1 MSKDT
6 QNDEEGVPPLEEPE
20 LNQTSSKIAEGPP
33 QEKKDI
39 PEDDFLKVVAVE
51 NSSEIENT
59 VKSTEKL
66 TEEAVKPKEPSPE
79 KLEPDTPEISLES
92 VLKKAGVEM
101 SSADLGT
108 AQEMIHSV
116 KLLDNAK
123 PHNMSKI
130 GTKLA
135 GINTLIE
142 NYPGLAPYADEF
154 SQVFENAA
162 EKPETIKFMQENYL
176 NSVREK
182 FGSAKTEEPKV
193 EVEKNSSQS
202 ESPDEKPLNQ
212 SSSKIA
218 EEQEEQEKKQ
228 EEEEKKKQEQEE
240 EQKKNQEQ
248 EAEDSVIFSPSRKS
262 KGRSKGSVAENIDT
276 SDVIDPI
283 TQAIRDEV
291 LYKQQLL
298 LQQEIAKNME
308 GQEKEDFLDQDLTAI
323 RAFLQTPEGKQA
335 VDDVMKNPQLRKEM
349 HAIERDGYKTVH
361 SKFSESFRDVDWGK
375 INEDKVRTTDV
386 KDADGNP
393 VCTLKETTV
402 DTKPQSITL
411 ADGTTQTINKY
422 RQIDFPIELETGN
435 GPMHVS
441 MAVRDAN
448 GKPISAKEAVYFT
461 AHYDDNGKLTEVSSP
476 TPVHFAGD
484 GPDAI
489 GYIEVD
495 GKVFPLPVTK
505 EKYQDM
511 MKEVAI
517 NNGLETDISKA
528 ADQIYTKEN
537 SPLENELK
545 EKPLAIED
553 APKEPKEKPL
563 AIEDAPKEPK
573 EKPLAIEDAPKEPKE
588 KPLAIED
595 APKEPKEKPLAMEDA
610 PKEPKTEMQEP
621 AKKAQESREA
631 RDNPL
636 PEPEDKSNKQ
646 TEAQKK
652 AEELRQSREDKGNP
666 SAEPPVKANSGFA
679 SEVKKAAN
687 NPDINAMTG
696 NPVPSEVS
704 KINLSSR

>member
-1 MSKDT
+1 M
-6 QNDEEGVPPLEEPE
+6 
-20 LNQTSSKIAEGPP
+20 
-33 QEKKDI
+33 
-39 PEDDFLKVVAVE
+39 
-51 NSSEIENT
+51 
-59 VKSTEKL
+59 
-66 TEEAVKPKEPSPE
+66 
-79 KLEPDTPEISLES
+79 
-92 VLKKAGVEM
+92 
-101 SSADLGT
+101 
-108 AQEMIHSV
+108 
-116 KLLDNAK
+116 
-123 PHNMSKI
+123 
-130 GTKLA
+130 
-135 GINTLIE
+135 
-142 NYPGLAPYADEF
+142 
-154 SQVFENAA
+154 
-162 EKPETIKFMQENYL
+162 
-176 NSVREK
+176 
-182 FGSAKTEEPKV
+182 
-193 EVEKNSSQS
+193 
-202 ESPDEKPLNQ
+202 
-212 SSSKIA
+212 
-218 EEQEEQEKKQ
+218 
-228 EEEEKKKQEQEE
+228 
-240 EQKKNQEQ
+240 
-248 EAEDSVIFSPSRKS
+248 
-262 KGRSKGSVAENIDT
+262 
-276 SDVIDPI
+276 IDPI

-495 GKVFPLPVTK
+495 GKVFTLPVTK

-517 NNGLETDISKA
+517 NNGLETDISQA

-537 SPLENELK
+537 SPLENEL
-545 EKPLAIED
+545 
-553 APKEPKEKPL
+553 
-563 AIEDAPKEPK
+563 K

-696 NPVPSEVS
+696 NPVPPEVS
-704 KINLSSR
+704 KITNKVRSNVDPNVKNVSEGNSQRVTTITPNVAPKKENVQTR

>member
-6 QNDEEGVPPLEEPE
+6 QNDEEGAPPLGEPE
-20 LNQTSSKIAEGPP
+20 LNQTSSKIAEGTP
-33 QEKKDI
+33 QEKKSDLK
-39 PEDDFLKVVAVE
+39 DDFLEVVALE
-51 NSSEIENT
+51 NGGEIENI

-66 TEEAVKPKEPSPE
+66 TEGAVKPKEPSPE
-79 KLEPDTPEISLES
+79 KLVPDTPEISLKS

-101 SSADLGT
+101 SSEDLGT
-108 AQEMIHSV
+108 AQEMIQTVKMIDARPDRASKTGS
-116 KLLDNAK
+116 KLL
-123 PHNMSKI
+123 
-130 GTKLA
+130 
-135 GINTLIE
+135 GINRLID

-162 EKPETIKFMQENYL
+162 KKPETIKFMQENYL
-176 NSVREK
+176 NSVRGK
-182 FGSAKTEEPKV
+182 FGSAKAEEPKV

-212 SSSKIA
+212 SSSKTA
-218 EEQEEQEKKQ
+218 EEQEEQEKKQEQ

-262 KGRSKGSVAENIDT
+262 KGRSKGNVAENIDT

-495 GKVFPLPVTK
+495 GKVFTLPVTK

-517 NNGLETDISKA
+517 NNGLETDIS
-528 ADQIYTKEN
+528 Q
-537 SPLENELK
+537 
-545 EKPLAIED
+545 
-553 APKEPKEKPL
+553 
-563 AIEDAPKEPK
+563 
-573 EKPLAIEDAPKEPKE
+573 
-588 KPLAIED
+588 
-595 APKEPKEKPLAMEDA
+595 
-610 PKEPKTEMQEP
+610 
-621 AKKAQESREA
+621 
-631 RDNPL
+631 
-636 PEPEDKSNKQ
+636 
-646 TEAQKK
+646 
-652 AEELRQSREDKGNP
+652 
-666 SAEPPVKANSGFA
+666 
-679 SEVKKAAN
+679 
-687 NPDINAMTG
+687 
-696 NPVPSEVS
+696 
-704 KINLSSR
+704 